1 MFGLTS
7 SRTTHF
13 CALSDGVDGGEREED
28 IGYSSWCEH
37 MARRLQ
43 LCEGG
48 VEVCEKF
55 DEYGDG
61 GRSEEGVCEQRDTG
75 DFELARE
82 SDAV

>member
-1 MFGLTS
+1 
-7 SRTTHF
+7 
-13 CALSDGVDGGEREED
+13 
-28 IGYSSWCEH
+28 

-55 DEYGDG
+55 DDYGDG

-82 SDAV
+82 SDAF

>member
-1 MFGLTS
+1 
-7 SRTTHF
+7 
-13 CALSDGVDGGEREED
+13 
-28 IGYSSWCEH
+28 

-48 VEVCEKF
+48 VEVCEKL
-55 DEYGDG
+55 DDYGDG

-82 SDAV
+82 SDAFQHSKRDMRTRWKADWFPSMDIEQHSLRASEWPG